1 MHYPSDVLAGVLVG
15 WLAASLVVHL
25 GRPSITRITVL
36 VGRLTDPLVAPV
48 WTRVASRMPSRRER
62 ESTT

>member
-1 MHYPSDVLAGVLVG
+1 VG

-25 GRPSITRITVL
+25 GRPLIARITVL

-48 WTRVASRMPSRRER
+48 WTRVASRVPSSREPG
-62 ESTT
+62 STA